1 MYCGNL
7 IHAKLCAWFEQVSLK
22 IGSLQFYK
30 TIFDKSFLLT
40 YLCRDYM
47 LMKTALDAS
56 ANSFSLRYIFSDF
69 KAITKAGL
77 AISVLFSSIAGYLL
91 GFGGDHPFRWATLV
105 MLIVGG
111 YCMVGAS
118 NAFNQVIEKDIDK
131 LMDRTK
137 NRPVPAGRMTPATAL
152 SIAVLLTLTGLV
164 LLYMINP
171 KTAMFGAISIFL
183 YTSVYTPLKTVT
195 PLSVFVGAFPGAIP
209 FMLGWVAAT
218 GDFGIEAGTLFLIQF
233 LWQFP
238 HFWSIGWLSYDDY
251 AKASIFM
258 LPTKKKDTATAL
270 QVILY
275 TVWLIIASLL
285 PCLGYTGRLF
295 ITPISAVIVLV
306 LGLWM
311 LVYAVKLYNLR
322 TTKAAKALMLAS
334 VSYIS
339 LLQVVYI
346 LDKFLR

>member
-1 MYCGNL
+1 MNT
-7 IHAKLCAWFEQVSLK
+7 ATNTFSLK
-22 IGSLQFYK
+22 TVF
-30 TIFDKSFLLT
+30 T
-40 YLCRDYM
+40 
-47 LMKTALDAS
+47 
-56 ANSFSLRYIFSDF
+56 DF
-69 KAITKAGL
+69 KEITKAGL

-91 GFGGDHPFRWATLV
+91 GFSEEHPFQWSVLI
-105 MLIVGG
+105 MLCIGG

-118 NAFNQVIEKDIDK
+118 NAYNQVIEKDIDK

-137 NRPVPAGRMTPATAL
+137 NRPVPSGRMSSRNAL
-152 SIAVLLTLTGLV
+152 ILASLLTLIGLS

-171 KTAMFGAISIFL
+171 KSAMFGAISIFL

-195 PLSVFVGAFPGAIP
+195 SLSVFVGAFPGAIP

-233 LWQFP
+233 FWQFP
-238 HFWSIGWLSYDDY
+238 HFWAIGWFLYEDY
-251 AKASIFM
+251 EKAGIFM
-258 LPTKKKDTATAL
+258 LPTGKKDKGTAL

-285 PCLGYTGRLF
+285 PSLGYTGQLY
-295 ITPISAVIVLV
+295 IGTMASVAVFV

-311 LVYAVKLYNLR
+311 LYYAVNLYKLR
-322 TTKAAKALMLAS
+322 TAKAARTLMLVS

-339 LLQVVYI
+339 LLQLVYI
-346 LDKFLR
+346 VDKFLR